1 MNTKTYCVISGF
13 IFLLVAL
20 AHLLRIYNGWEVNI
34 GTEIIP
40 LWVSW
45 FGLIVPA
52 LLGIWAFML
61 VKSR

>member
-1 MNTKTYCVISGF
+1 MNTKTYCVISGI
-13 IFLLVAL
+13 IFLLVAM

-40 LWVSW
+40 IWVSW

-61 VKSR
+61 VKRR